1 MIGMDN
7 KEDRL
12 ALRRLSCSKPTFIS
26 FYLYIL
32 YVLYL
37 DQILSDLYSIQCSTF
52 FDLIANDPEC
62 QTVFICKVLAD
73 TSNVHRV
80 FACKEQRHRVFLSA
94 GLS

>member
-1 MIGMDN
+1 MIIVVVQAT
-7 KEDRL
+7 L
-12 ALRRLSCSKPTFIS
+12 IS
-26 FYLYIL
+26 ILCIL
-32 YVLYL
+32 YVLYF

-52 FDLIANDPEC
+52 LDLIANDPEC

-80 FACKEQRHRVFLSA
+80 FACKEQRIGYSFSA